1 MTRLEQE
8 TIINFNEAKAT
19 ANVYTHNA
27 ALCRKLEALA
37 DQRPEE
43 VKRGRSFP
51 DGGREYTIPKRWVK
65 RERGADFDGGRTRA
79 QTRTR
84 ESNQKGPTCPKW
96 RVNSPAHKNER
107 ARGGY
112 FHTLS
117 LKPRKTRV

>member
-43 VKRGRSFP
+43 AKRGRSFP

-65 RERGADFDGGRTRA
+65 VNAGPILTEEERERRR
-79 QTRTR
+79 
-84 ESNQKGPTCPKW
+84 
-96 RVNSPAHKNER
+96 ER
-107 ARGGY
+107 AKATRKAKLAQNGG
-112 FHTLS
+112 
-117 LKPRKTRV
+117 

>member
-8 TIINFNEAKAT
+8 TIINFNEAEAT
-19 ANVYTHNA
+19 ATIYTHNA

-43 VKRGRSFP
+43 AKRGCSFP
-51 DGGREYTIPKRWVK
+51 DGGREYTIPKRWV
-65 RERGADFDGGRTRA
+65 DFDGGRTRA

-96 RVNSPAHKNER
+96 RVNLPTHKNER

-112 FHTLS
+112 FI
-117 LKPRKTRV
+117 P